1 MISLWTRYTNYILF
15 YFLRYV
21 PSGRVGGVM
30 DNGLLRS
37 NWQLIFKKYISH
49 SVVNWSKQ
57 SLIGFNATKMKLL
70 FFNRL
75 REPLLRLGE

>member
-37 NWQLIFKKYISH
+37 NWQLIFKKIYHI
-49 SVVNWSKQ
+49 
-57 SLIGFNATKMKLL
+57 LL
-70 FFNRL
+70 LTGANNRL
-75 REPLLRLGE
+75 LVLTPPK